1 MSCAFT
7 SVRAQD
13 YSYQNDVPDDSS
25 VYPTTD
31 YKFYKKDG
39 TTWDKTIHSGLT
51 MGGTGYDFIIKSG
64 NQVITDVNFDENDF
78 VRITYVDTASCY
90 HITALKETNNSV
102 IVGMSINGYTDRI
115 EVSKIKPL
123 TSNNN
128 NILNKKIESLESV
141 VLQYTNQIDSLYRYI
156 QAQKEKIEQLTF
168 KHIYLSNDLECL
180 LTEKSEEIKKGRMMM
195 ITIIIVITIIILLF
209 IKNRKLYVRTKDL
222 SSELNTSKQQLER
235 NTNIISNNNISD
247 TNNNYI
253 VVNELKKQ
261 IGQLQL
267 EISTLKDDN
276 NLLQKKLDELN
287 TLKQQF
293 EEKTSTIPNNSI
305 DNTDELKK
313 TIEQLQL
320 EISTLKNENSLLQ
333 KELSEQH
340 VLSDSGN
347 INTNREEITEEKKN
361 NVVQYTQEHNSFSLY
376 SDFIVDGIFNK
387 VTETPNEDTVYEL
400 ILDNG
405 NGCSASVIIYQ
416 GAYSRILAN
425 RSFIDGCEIQIVGK
439 NEVCIEKDG
448 LAEKDNNGK
457 WKLVRVPSIV
467 IK

>member
-1 MSCAFT
+1 MKKLFLIISTIVWSCAFT

-13 YSYQNDVPDDSS
+13 YSYQSAVPDDSS

-31 YKFYKKDG
+31 YKFYRQDG
-39 TTWDKTIHSGLT
+39 KTTWDKTIHSGLT
-51 MGGTGYDFIIKSG
+51 MGGSGFYFIIKQDG
-64 NQVITDVNFDENDF
+64 NVIENVSF
-78 VRITYVDTASCY
+78 TSNEYVKINYDLTKRLY
-90 HITALKETNNSV
+90 HITALQETQYPVFIMLYDGNNNIFDTIKV
-102 IVGMSINGYTDRI
+102 T
-115 EVSKIKPL
+115 KIKPGI
-123 TSNNN
+123 SSNN
-128 NILNKKIESLESV
+128 NILNKRIESLESV
-141 VLQYTNQIDSLYRYI
+141 VLQQTNQIDSLYRYI

-168 KHIYLSNDLECL
+168 ENLYLSNDLE
-180 LTEKSEEIKKGRMMM
+180 EKSNYLGEEIKKGM

-261 IGQLQL
+261 IERLQR
-267 EISTLKDDN
+267 EISA
-276 NLLQKKLDELN
+276 
-287 TLKQQF
+287 
-293 EEKTSTIPNNSI
+293 
-305 DNTDELKK
+305 
-313 TIEQLQL
+313 
-320 EISTLKNENSLLQ
+320 LKNDKDPLK
-333 KELSEQH
+333 KELSEQYI
-340 VLSDSGN
+340 LSDSGN
-347 INTNREEITEEKKN
+347 INTNREEIIEENKN
-361 NVVQYTQEHNSFSLY
+361 VDVQYTQEHNSFSLY

-405 NGCSASVIIYQ
+405 NGCSASVIVYQ
-416 GAYSRILAN
+416 GAYSRILVN
-425 RSFIDGCEIQIVGK
+425 KSFIDGCEIQIVGK
-439 NEVCIEKDG
+439 NEVCVEENG

-457 WKLVRVPSIV
+457 WKLVKVPSIM

>member
-1 MSCAFT
+1 MKRLFLIISTIVLSCAFIA
-7 SVRAQD
+7 VRAQD
-13 YSYQNDVPDDSS
+13 SSYQSTAPEDSP
-25 VYPTTD
+25 VYHTTD
-31 YKFYKKDG
+31 YKFYRYRKDG
-39 TTWDKTIHSGLT
+39 IVEWDKTIHSGLT
-51 MGGTGYDFIIKSG
+51 MGKGGLDFIIKQDG
-64 NQVITDVNFDENDF
+64 NVIKNVSFTSNE
-78 VRITYVDTASCY
+78 YVKINYDLTKELY
-90 HITALKETNNSV
+90 HITALQETQNPV
-102 IVGMSINGYTDRI
+102 FIMLCDG
-115 EVSKIKPL
+115 
-123 TSNNN
+123 NN
-128 NILNKKIESLESV
+128 NIFDTIKVTKIKQPEISSNDVAKLNERIRSLEST
-141 VLQYTNQIDSLYRYI
+141 VLKQTKDIDNLYIKNQTLIDSIKQHESKNLKLSQEKYDLLI
-156 QAQKEKIEQLTF
+156 EKEN
-168 KHIYLSNDLECL
+168 YLDEVILRN
-180 LTEKSEEIKKGRMMM
+180 R
-195 ITIIIVITIIILLF
+195 IIVIIITIFILIFIFLF

-261 IGQLQL
+261 IEQLQL
-267 EISTLKDDN
+267 EISTLKN
-276 NLLQKKLDELN
+276 ENSLLQKELDELN

-293 EEKTSTIPNNSI
+293 EEKTSTIPNNNI
-305 DNTDELKK
+305 GNTDELKK
-313 TIEQLQL
+313 TI
-320 EISTLKNENSLLQ
+320 
-333 KELSEQH
+333 
-340 VLSDSGN
+340 
-347 INTNREEITEEKKN
+347 NTNGEEITEEKKN

>member
-1 MSCAFT
+1 M
-7 SVRAQD
+7 
-13 YSYQNDVPDDSS
+13 
-25 VYPTTD
+25 
-31 YKFYKKDG
+31 
-39 TTWDKTIHSGLT
+39 
-51 MGGTGYDFIIKSG
+51 
-64 NQVITDVNFDENDF
+64 
-78 VRITYVDTASCY
+78 
-90 HITALKETNNSV
+90 
-102 IVGMSINGYTDRI
+102 
-115 EVSKIKPL
+115 
-123 TSNNN
+123 
-128 NILNKKIESLESV
+128 
-141 VLQYTNQIDSLYRYI
+141 
-156 QAQKEKIEQLTF
+156 
-168 KHIYLSNDLECL
+168 
-180 LTEKSEEIKKGRMMM
+180 
-195 ITIIIVITIIILLF
+195 
-209 IKNRKLYVRTKDL
+209 YVRTKDL

-261 IGQLQL
+261 
-267 EISTLKDDN
+267 
-276 NLLQKKLDELN
+276 
-287 TLKQQF
+287 
-293 EEKTSTIPNNSI
+293 
-305 DNTDELKK
+305 
-313 TIEQLQL
+313 IEQLQL

-405 NGCSASVIIYQ
+405 NGCSASVIVYQ
-416 GAYSRILAN
+416 GAYSRILVN
-425 RSFIDGCEIQIVGK
+425 KSFIDGCEIQIVGK
-439 NEVCIEKDG
+439 NEVCVEENG

-457 WKLVRVPSIV
+457 WKLVKVPSIM

>member
-13 YSYQNDVPDDSS
+13 YSYQSDVPDDSS

-39 TTWDKTIHSGLT
+39 KTTWDKTIHSGLT
-51 MGGTGYDFIIKSG
+51 MGKDGFYFIIKQDG
-64 NQVITDVNFDENDF
+64 NVIENVSF
-78 VRITYVDTASCY
+78 TSNEYVKINYDLTKRLY
-90 HITALKETNNSV
+90 HITALQETQDTV
-102 IVGMSINGYTDRI
+102 FTMLYDG
-115 EVSKIKPL
+115 
-123 TSNNN
+123 NN
-128 NILNKKIESLESV
+128 NIFDTIKVTKIKQPEISSNDVAKLNERIRSLEST
-141 VLQYTNQIDSLYRYI
+141 VLKQTKDIDNLYIKNQTLIDSIKQHESKNLKLSQEKYDLLI
-156 QAQKEKIEQLTF
+156 EKEN
-168 KHIYLSNDLECL
+168 YLD
-180 LTEKSEEIKKGRMMM
+180 EIILRNR
-195 ITIIIVITIIILLF
+195 IIVIIITIFILIFIFLF

-261 IGQLQL
+261 
-267 EISTLKDDN
+267 
-276 NLLQKKLDELN
+276 
-287 TLKQQF
+287 
-293 EEKTSTIPNNSI
+293 
-305 DNTDELKK
+305 
-313 TIEQLQL
+313 IEQLQL

-405 NGCSASVIIYQ
+405 NGCSASVIVYQ
-416 GAYSRILAN
+416 GAYSRILVN
-425 RSFIDGCEIQIVGK
+425 KSFIDGCEIQIVGK
-439 NEVCIEKDG
+439 NEVCVEENG

-457 WKLVRVPSIV
+457 WKLVKVPSIM

>member
-1 MSCAFT
+1 MKKLFLIISTIVWSCAFT

-13 YSYQNDVPDDSS
+13 YSYQSAVPDDSS
-25 VYPTTD
+25 VNLTTD

-39 TTWDKTIHSGLT
+39 IEWDKTIHSGLT
-51 MGGTGYDFIIKSG
+51 MGKDGFYFIIKQDG
-64 NQVITDVNFDENDF
+64 NVIENVSF
-78 VRITYVDTASCY
+78 TSNEYVKINYDLTKRLY
-90 HITALKETNNSV
+90 HITALQETRYPVFIMLYDGNNNIFDTIKV
-102 IVGMSINGYTDRI
+102 T
-115 EVSKIKPL
+115 KIKPGI
-123 TSNNN
+123 SSNN
-128 NILNKKIESLESV
+128 NILNKRIESLESV
-141 VLQYTNQIDSLYRYI
+141 VLQQTNQIDSLYRYI

-168 KHIYLSNDLECL
+168 ENLYLSNDLE
-180 LTEKSEEIKKGRMMM
+180 EKSNYLGEEIKKGM

-261 IGQLQL
+261 IERLQR
-267 EISTLKDDN
+267 EISA
-276 NLLQKKLDELN
+276 
-287 TLKQQF
+287 
-293 EEKTSTIPNNSI
+293 
-305 DNTDELKK
+305 
-313 TIEQLQL
+313 
-320 EISTLKNENSLLQ
+320 LKNDKDPLK
-333 KELSEQH
+333 KELSEQYI
-340 VLSDSGN
+340 LSDSGN
-347 INTNREEITEEKKN
+347 INTNREEIIEENKN
-361 NVVQYTQEHNSFSLY
+361 VDVQYTPEHNSFSLY

-405 NGCSASVIIYQ
+405 NGCSASVIVYQ
-416 GAYSRILAN
+416 GAYSRILVN
-425 RSFIDGCEIQIVGK
+425 KSFIDGCEIQIVGK
-439 NEVCIEKDG
+439 NEVCVEENG

-457 WKLVRVPSIV
+457 WKLVKVPSIM